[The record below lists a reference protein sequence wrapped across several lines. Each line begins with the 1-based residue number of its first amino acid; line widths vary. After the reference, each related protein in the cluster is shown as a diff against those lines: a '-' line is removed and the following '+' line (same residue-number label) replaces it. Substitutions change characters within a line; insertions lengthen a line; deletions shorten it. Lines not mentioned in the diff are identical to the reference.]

1 MDEGRNM
8 ILLFPPLIQLG
19 SEKEKK
25 DFKEKWKPTC
35 HMFYP
40 QNVVNGG
47 FEGDGIVKW
56 KGLDNQSDLVDDE
69 GKVLVEY
76 KEGMKVEEMDK
87 KKRKALDMDGEERI
101 RGVKEA
107 KV

>member
-1 MDEGRNM
+1 
-8 ILLFPPLIQLG
+8 
-19 SEKEKK
+19 
-25 DFKEKWKPTC
+25 
-35 HMFYP
+35 
-40 QNVVNGG
+40 
-47 FEGDGIVKW
+47 
-56 KGLDNQSDLVDDE
+56 
-69 GKVLVEY
+69 LVEY